1 MRTAL
6 IELRAVVLA
15 IGLMFVLGFVGCVP
29 VTAPAALDG
38 VQIDPAPK
46 VEPTT
51 ASVADSVTMGSAH
64 PAVEAVQPVVAA
76 ALPSLTAD
84 VKSPS
89 PVTAEAVT
97 VSKNEPHP
105 RAGQYKRMLTQQSH
119 YVWGLDAPV
128 SSFAAQIHQES
139 RWNPTAHSPVGA
151 AGLTQFM
158 PATAQWIR
166 TMDGQLSSGDVYNPV
181 WAMRALVV
189 YDQFLYKK
197 VSGLNPCERLAFAM
211 SAYNGG
217 LGWVNKRKA
226 RSPNPLQCFG
236 LTCDINPGVSA
247 ASQRE
252 NAGYPRVILQTFEPL
267 YVKAGWGRGACTNKF

>member
-1 MRTAL
+1 MRGAL
-6 IELRAVVLA
+6 VELRAVLLA
-15 IGLMFVLGFVGCVP
+15 IGLMFVLGFAGCVP
-29 VTAPAALDG
+29 APAAVGG
-38 VQIDPAPK
+38 VQVEPVAAPK
-46 VEPTT
+46 AVPM
-51 ASVADSVTMGSAH
+51 ASAADS
-64 PAVEAVQPVVAA
+64 AVVGDAQLTTEAAPPVVAA
-76 ALPSLTAD
+76 ALPSLPAGTQ
-84 VKSPS
+84 SPLPIAAS
-89 PVTAEAVT
+89 ETVSVA

-105 RAGQYKRMLTQQSH
+105 RAGQYKHTLTQQSH

-139 RWNPTAHSPVGA
+139 RWNPTARSPVGA

-166 TMDGQLSSGDVYNPV
+166 GMDGQLSSGDVYNPV

-197 VSGLNPCERLAFAM
+197 VSGSNPCERLAFAM

-226 RSPNPLQCFG
+226 RSPNPQICFG
-236 LTCDINPGVSA
+236 VTCDINPGVSP

-267 YVKAGWGRGACTNKF
+267 YVKAGWGRGVCHG